1 MNSTDTSLQRSLS
14 FMVLAS
20 LMFALTG
27 AIARLLKDE
36 YASVHLVLFRNLIGV
51 VFVLYWLY
59 SKPPQQQGGRPWLLL
74 FRGFIG
80 TMALY
85 FFFYGVTTIGLPE
98 SITYQQSYPIF
109 LAVISSFWLGQ
120 RLNSAAW
127 TAITVG
133 FVGLC
138 LIFVPKM
145 SSHALEVKGHLIGIA
160 NLVMTGM
167 AYLSIRGLT
176 KYYDN
181 RTIVLSF
188 MLCGIVFPMLSMLL
202 STVYKG
208 QTLDFIIAPPV
219 VPQWDDLP
227 LILCLGIAA
236 LLGQVFLTR
245 AFSHQNTGLIG
256 AVGYSNIVFSIFFGV
271 MIGDAM
277 PDTTS
282 LIGIVLIIMSGVVI
296 SMQKSS

>member
-1 MNSTDTSLQRSLS
+1 MNPPTTPLQRSLS

-36 YASVHLVLFRNLIGV
+36 YASVHLVLFRNVIGV

-59 SKPPQQQGGRPWLLL
+59 TKPPQQQGGRPWLLF

-109 LAVISSFWLGQ
+109 LAVISAFWLGQ
-120 RLNSAAW
+120 RLSAAAW
-127 TAITVG
+127 TAIAVG

-138 LIFVPKM
+138 MIFVPKM
-145 SSHALEVKGHLIGIA
+145 SSHALEVKSHLIGIA

-188 MLCGIVFPMLSMLL
+188 MLCGIGFPILSMLA

-208 QTLDFIIAPPV
+208 QALDFIIAPPV
-219 VPQWDDLP
+219 VPQWHDLP
-227 LILCLGIAA
+227 LILCLGVAA

-245 AFSHQNTGLIG
+245 AFSHRNTGLIG

-277 PDTTS
+277 PDATS
-282 LIGIVLIIMSGVVI
+282 LIGIVLIILSGVVV
-296 SMQKSS
+296 SMQKST

>member
-1 MNSTDTSLQRSLS
+1 MNTSDTLLRRSLLYMVMAS
-14 FMVLAS
+14 F
-20 LMFALTG
+20 MFALTG

-36 YASVHLVLFRNLIGV
+36 YASVHLVLFRNVIGV

-59 SKPPQQQGGRPWLLL
+59 SRPPVQQGGRPWLLL

-109 LAVISSFWLGQ
+109 LALISSFWLGQ
-120 RLNSAAW
+120 RLTSAAW
-127 TAITVG
+127 SAIAVG
-133 FVGLC
+133 FLGLC

-145 SSHALEVKGHLIGIA
+145 SSHALEVKSHIIGIA
-160 NLVMTGM
+160 NLLMTGM
-167 AYLSIRGLT
+167 AYLSIRGLS

-188 MLCGIVFPMLSMLL
+188 MLCGIVFPILSMLM
-202 STVYKG
+202 SFIYQG
-208 QTLDFIIAPPV
+208 SMLDFIIAPPV
-219 VPQWDDLP
+219 MPRVADLP

-236 LLGQVFLTR
+236 LLGQVFLTK

-271 MIGDAM
+271 WIGDAM
-277 PDTTS
+277 PDATS
-282 LIGIVLIIMSGVVI
+282 LFGIFLIIISGIII
-296 SMQKSS
+296 SMQKPE